1 MPYNI
6 MRNDIKMISKE
17 QQQFIIACVEELL
30 PVCLEESGFDPTVK
44 EPGHSYGEKI
54 EEILAEKLV
63 KKYSD
68 KFSLPEKLKGK
79 GKQTRKME
87 DLIWKPT
94 NDLINVKLGYE
105 KGSGQPNMVAFN
117 RLYKNYCSD
126 VIDSYWI
133 FVIDVSGN
141 DKNNLTTKTY
151 LFNLY
156 DYLDYVNYNYG
167 TGQVM
172 LKESQFFADYDSK
185 VIFDNTKR
193 DIVLKLKEIDN
204 DAFISHI
211 KLKEEQHKQRQE
223 IFDAY
228 L

>member
-1 MPYNI
+1 
-6 MRNDIKMISKE
+6 MISQE
-17 QQQFIIACVEELL
+17 QRQFILACVEELL

-44 EPGHSYGEKI
+44 EPGHSYGEKV

-63 KKYSD
+63 EKYPD
-68 KFSLPEKLKGK
+68 KFSLPEKVKGG

-87 DLIWKPT
+87 DLIWKP
-94 NDLINVKLGYE
+94 NGDLINIKLGYE
-105 KGSGQPNMVAFN
+105 KGNGQPNMVSFN
-117 RLYKNYCSD
+117 RLYKNYCSGL
-126 VIDSYWI
+126 IDSYWI
-133 FVIDVSGN
+133 FVIDVSGKTK
-141 DKNNLTTKTY
+141 DSLTTKTY

-172 LKESQFFADYDSK
+172 LKESHFFANYDPN
-185 VIFDNTKR
+185 VIFDNTKK

-204 DAFISHI
+204 NAFISHI

-223 IFDAY
+223 TFDAY